1 MPNATCDWVYNGE
14 YVYER
19 GANLLAD
26 HFCFHDDGWTE
37 SFNFHYR
44 RGDPA
49 SLRAAAQRALAF
61 ANLLEALRSSCPAE
75 DDIEAIVR
83 LGVQYDAVAHDAERR
98 RKAEADAE
106 YARRAEEHR
115 SVRAAEVARNQEV
128 RADFQLLRDNGHDIY
143 AGSRYLA
150 AGYVPGGL
158 CSRCHSD
165 RSTLLGQIE
174 TGIGNRRIAPPCQ
187 PPPPS
192 EQPVAVQECA
202 RQ

>member
-1 MPNATCDWVYNGE
+1 MPNATCAWVYNGE

-19 GANLLAD
+19 GENRIAD
-26 HFCFHDDGWTE
+26 HFRLHEDGWTE

-49 SLRAAAQRALAF
+49 SLRAAAQRALGF
-61 ANLLEALRSSCPAE
+61 ADLLEALRASCPAE

-83 LGVQYDAVAHDAERR
+83 LGVQYDAVAHDAVRR
-98 RKAEADAE
+98 RKAEANAE
-106 YARRAEEHR
+106 YARLAEEHR
-115 SVRAAEVARNQEV
+115 RVRSAEVARNQEV
-128 RADFQLLRDNGHDIY
+128 RADFQLLRDNGHDIF
-143 AGSRYLA
+143 ARSRYLA

-165 RSTLLGQIE
+165 RSTLLGKIE